1 VQFSGSETLS
11 FICEQSSFLAAN
23 NANANECRM
32 QMKCN
37 QFVYFSYAYLGFC
50 IGTKQAKLQK
60 FQPFHLR
67 FPRSLG
73 AFEYLNSIRRKTAG
87 WKAGWRAAPH
97 FIVECPV
104 SKVGCPKSD
113 GPCFLGSCSFGSY
126 TCVHYLLASA
136 PLGHCYDL
144 VICFRTRAS
153 QLPTPFSRIPI
164 YFLGLPFALSAP

>member
-1 VQFSGSETLS
+1 MARTNLYILHLTEVPCVCARVQFSGSETLS

-113 GPCFLGSCSFGSY
+113 GPCFWDR
-126 TCVHYLLASA
+126 VPLAA
-136 PLGHCYDL
+136 
-144 VICFRTRAS
+144 TRVCI
-153 QLPTPFSRIPI
+153 TF
-164 YFLGLPFALSAP
+164 